1 MSKSE
6 NVFSLVK
13 PVDINLHLK
22 AMDKVIVGTYWKV
35 NGTLT
40 ICIYIPFFRD
50 IRIKEG
56 EK

>member
-1 MSKSE
+1 MSKSK
-6 NVFSLVK
+6 NVFSLGK

-40 ICIYIPFFRD
+40 IYIYIPFSRD